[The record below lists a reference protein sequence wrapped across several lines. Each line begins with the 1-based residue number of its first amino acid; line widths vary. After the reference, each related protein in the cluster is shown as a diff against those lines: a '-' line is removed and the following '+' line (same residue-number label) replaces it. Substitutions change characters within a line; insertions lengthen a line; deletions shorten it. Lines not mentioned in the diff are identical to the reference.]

1 VATGTT
7 SFSCHVCKED
17 GIVFLT
23 ASLKENHAFRHE
35 GHFVLVS
42 LVAPSYPQR
51 HLSQSSLYY
60 ASAVSYG
67 WWGVSVLVARGVI
80 EHTALQLLIEM
91 FGPSII
97 KFGDQLGTVYENGA
111 FEKDRNADLPV
122 IRLGIAETGYAVIS
136 TRDSFLDLNTG
147 DVVETMPK
155 LPVETRV
162 YDLTAL
168 FLTYLDVYR
177 HPQSNSA
184 EREEENNDRR
194 SKPWRYQPD
203 STPKPV

>member
-1 VATGTT
+1 MHLDTKVTLSLCHWLPPLIRNGIFRKVLCTT
-7 SFSCHVCKED
+7 PQQS
-17 GIVFLT
+17 LT
-23 ASLKENHAFRHE
+23 AGGA
-35 GHFVLVS
+35 LVFWT
-42 LVAPSYPQR
+42 AND
-51 HLSQSSLYY
+51 
-60 ASAVSYG
+60 
-67 WWGVSVLVARGVI
+67 LVARGVI

-122 IRLGIAETGYAVIS
+122 MRLGIAETGYAVIS